1 MRRRKFLTAAG
12 LAMGSMLVPIGS
24 NSWVAKQAHANNRKR
39 LVVVLMRGAV
49 DGLNLVVPHQ
59 AAEYYEARPTIAVPY
74 PQEKNG
80 VIDLN
85 GYFGLHP
92 MLKDL
97 MPLWNRQQLA
107 FVHASGSPVLE
118 RSHFQAQQYIENG
131 TPGNKKTK
139 DGWMN
144 RLFAQLPPDRPT
156 QAVNVGNTTPHILK
170 GEMSVASLKP
180 GRDSAAPIP
189 TDRLPVREAFNQ
201 LYNGSDPLSKAYQE
215 GSKARDIVLAEL
227 NQEMMMASKG
237 AKKVDVFVD
246 DAAEVARLMVGD
258 AKTQLAFMEIG
269 GWDSHINQ
277 NFLLDRQLPSLGE
290 GLATLVSGLEP
301 ILKDTVVVVMSE
313 FGRTFEENG
322 NKGTDHG
329 YGNVMLVL
337 GGGIKGS
344 NVYGNWLGLNPSAL
358 HKNRDLPVTTDFRD
372 VLTPIVEQHLSIPS
386 DRLKQIFPDYQPLN
400 QINFLA

>member
-12 LAMGSMLVPIGS
+12 LTIGSMLVPIGS
-24 NSWVAKQAHANNRKR
+24 NSWVAKQAHTNNRKR

-49 DGLNLVVPHQ
+49 DGLNVVVPHQ
-59 AAEYYEARPTIAVPY
+59 AAEYYKARPTIAVPY

-80 VIDLN
+80 VLDLN

-131 TPGNKKTK
+131 TPGNKKTE

-156 QAVNVGNTTPHILK
+156 QAVNVGNTTPYILK

-201 LYNGSDPLSKAYQE
+201 LYNGSDALSKAYQE

-227 NQEMMMASKG
+227 NKEMMMASKG

-246 DAAEVARLMVGD
+246 DAAEVAQLMVGD

-301 ILKDTVVVVMSE
+301 ILNDTGIVVMSE

-329 YGNVMLVL
+329 YGNVMLLL
-337 GGGIKGS
+337 GGGIKGG
-344 NVYGNWLGLNPSAL
+344 NVFGNWLGLNPSAL

-372 VLTPIVEQHLSIPS
+372 VLTPIITQHLSIPS
-386 DRLKQIFPDYQPLN
+386 DRLKQIFPGYQPLN
-400 QINFLA
+400 QINFLT

>member
-1 MRRRKFLTAAG
+1 MRRRKFLTAAS

-39 LVVVLMRGAV
+39 LVVVFLRGAV
-49 DGLNLVVPHQ
+49 DGLNVVVPHQ
-59 AAEYYEARPTIAVPY
+59 ATEYYEARPTIAIPY

-80 VIDLN
+80 VLDLN

-92 MLKDL
+92 KLKDL

-156 QAVNVGNTTPHILK
+156 QAVNVGNTTPYILK

-189 TDRLPVREAFNQ
+189 TDRLPVREAFDQ
-201 LYNGSDPLSKAYQE
+201 LYNGSDALSKAYQE

-237 AKKVDVFVD
+237 AKKVNVFVD
-246 DAAEVARLMVGD
+246 DAAEVAQLMVGD

-290 GLATLVSGLEP
+290 GLATLVSGLKP
-301 ILKDTVVVVMSE
+301 ILNDTVVVVMSE

-329 YGNVMLVL
+329 YGNVMLLL
-337 GGGIKGS
+337 GGGIKGG
-344 NVYGNWLGLNPSAL
+344 NVYGNWPGLNPSAL

-372 VLTPIVEQHLSIPS
+372 VLTPIIVQHLSIPS
-386 DRLKQIFPDYQPLN
+386 DRLKQIFPNYQPLN
-400 QINFLA
+400 QIDFLA

>member
-372 VLTPIVEQHLSIPS
+372 VLTPIIVQHLSIPS
-386 DRLKQIFPDYQPLN
+386 DRLKQIFPNYQPLN
-400 QINFLA
+400 QIDFLA